1 METTVGQLLINNLL
15 PEDMR
20 DYDRVLD
27 KKTVQKVFTELADR
41 YPDRYAEISQKFHTL
56 ASQTTARGGKEASFS
71 LDSFRAP
78 KEVLALRGALK
89 SKVDAILD
97 SNLPEDKKDEAIIT
111 TISEAADEIG
121 KANFDFGMKNNNPL
135 ALQVASGS
143 RGNQMQFRSLT
154 AGDLMTVDHKSQP
167 IPIPMLSS
175 YAEGLDPVQYWAGSY
190 GARKGLAEVKFATP
204 KGGFLGKQLAL
215 ATHRLVITE
224 PDCGTQTGISVP
236 ADDGDNS
243 GALLATDIDGYKRG
257 TILTPEIL
265 REVKGDILVRSP
277 MTCEANHGI
286 CQRCAGIRER
296 GGFSPIGDV
305 IGIAAA
311 QAVAEPISQG
321 MLGSKHVGGV
331 VGGKS
336 GKSGL
341 DLINQMVQVP
351 KTFQGGAAIAQV
363 DGKVEKIVPAPQG
376 GFYVQI
382 NKQNHWMAGDQDAKV
397 KVGDEVEAG
406 DVLSSGVP
414 NPALIVQHKGIG
426 EGRRY
431 FMGQLRDALNES
443 GFGVNRRN
451 LELISRGLINHVRI
465 TEPYGPRDTIMDDLV
480 EYDYVTRDWQPRV
493 GSVSAAPS
501 IARGKYLEK
510 PALSYSIGTRVTP
523 RIAKALQAGKI
534 KDVLVHNDP
543 PPFAPEMTRAMET
556 LAGSEDWMVQL
567 GGFHL
572 KKNFLEGVHRSK
584 GSDPHGTS
592 FIPALALGMEFGKD
606 RSKGIF

>member
-1 METTVGQLLINNLL
+1 METTVGQLLINDLL

-20 DYDRVLD
+20 DYDRMLD
-27 KKTVQKVFTELADR
+27 KKTVQKIFTELADR
-41 YPDRYAEISQKFHTL
+41 YPDKYAEISQKFHAL
-56 ASQTTARGGKEASFS
+56 ASQTTARGGKESSFN

-78 KEVLALRGALK
+78 KEVVALRDALK
-89 SKVDAILD
+89 GKVDAIL
-97 SNLPEDKKDEAIIT
+97 SSPLSEDKKDEAIVT
-111 TISEAADEIG
+111 AISGAADEIG
-121 KANFDFGMKNNNPL
+121 KANFDAGMKNNNPL

-167 IPIPMLSS
+167 IPIPMLTS

-190 GARKGLAEVKFATP
+190 GARKGLADVKFATP
-204 KGGFLGKQLAL
+204 RGGFLGKQLAL
-215 ATHRLVITE
+215 AAHRLVITE
-224 PDCGTQTGISVP
+224 PDCGTQNGISVP
-236 ADDGDNS
+236 ADDGDNA
-243 GALLATDIDGYKRG
+243 GALLSTDSGEYKRG
-257 TILTPEIL
+257 TILTPDIL
-265 REVKGDILVRSP
+265 REMKGDILVRSP
-277 MTCEANHGI
+277 MTCESNHGV
-286 CQRCAGIRER
+286 CQRCAGVRER
-296 GGFSPIGDV
+296 GGFSPIGDA

-311 QAVAEPISQG
+311 QAVAEPIAQG

-331 VGGKS
+331 IGGKT

-341 DLINQMVQVP
+341 DLIEQLVQVP
-351 KTFQGGAAIAQV
+351 KTFQGGAAIAQT
-363 DGKVEKIVPAPQG
+363 DGRVEKIAPAPQG
-376 GFYVQI
+376 GYYIRVG
-382 NKQNHWMAGDQDAKV
+382 KQDHWMAGDQDSKV

-414 NPALIVQHKGIG
+414 NPSLIVQHKGIG

-431 FMGQLRDALNES
+431 FMNQLRGALNDS

-465 TEPYGPRDTIMDDLV
+465 TEPYGPRDTVMDDLV
-480 EYDYVTRDWQPRV
+480 EYDYATRDWQPRS
-493 GSVSAAPS
+493 GSAMAAPS
-501 IARGKYLEK
+501 LARGKYLER
-510 PALSYSIGTRVTP
+510 PVLSYSVGTRITP

-534 KDVLVHNDP
+534 PEVLVHNDP
-543 PPFAPEMTRAMET
+543 PPFVPEMTRAMET

-572 KKNFLEGVHRSK
+572 KKNFLEGVHRGK

-592 FIPALALGMEFGKD
+592 FIPALALGTEFGKD
-606 RSKGIF
+606 RAKGIF